1 MNKISKHKSKIFS
14 KPLFT
19 KKSRIKKLLNFFLSL
34 LGKKSKKSF
43 LSVISHLVDSYEK
56 ENLISFEEKK
66 MIKNISSLSEKK
78 VSSIMTPRADLIAIS
93 QDADLEEIKKIITTN
108 GHTRIPVFKE
118 TLDEIIGFIHSKD
131 LSKFLCQQHS
141 DFSLVK
147 ILRKILF
154 VPGSMKIMD
163 LMLRMRMARV
173 HVAIVLDE
181 FGGVDGFV
189 TIENIMEE
197 IVGDIEDEHDLPS
210 DNAFFRIK
218 KINSSTFHFG
228 GRVEISKLEEILQSE
243 IKRDEDSFQTVAG
256 LVMALFGRVPEIGEE
271 IKKGKLIF
279 KIIDSDSR
287 SVRLVEITKNND

>member
-1 MNKISKHKSKIFS
+1 MTDRSKRKVKTLLQKSHFKKLFHLFFS
-14 KPLFT
+14 LIG
-19 KKSRIKKLLNFFLSL
+19 KKSR
-34 LGKKSKKSF
+34 KSF
-43 LSVISHLVDSYEK
+43 LSVISHLVDTYEK

-66 MIKNISSLSEKK
+66 MIKNIAHLSDKK
-78 VSSIMTPRADLIAIS
+78 VSGIMTPRADLIAIRH
-93 QDADLEEIKKIITTN
+93 DADLEEIKKVITTK

-131 LSKFLCQQHS
+131 LSKFLCEEDT
-141 DFSLVK
+141 DFALNK
-147 ILRKILF
+147 IMRKILF
-154 VPGSMKIMD
+154 VPGSMKVLD

-189 TIENIMEE
+189 TIENVMEE

-218 KINSSTFHFG
+218 KINNNIFHFG
-228 GRVEISKLEEILQSE
+228 GRVEISKVEDILQTE
-243 IKRDEDSFQTVAG
+243 IKRNEDSFQTIAG
-256 LVMALFGRVPEIGEE
+256 LTMSLFKRVPEAGEE
-271 IKKGKLIF
+271 IEKGNLKF

-287 SVRLVEITKNND
+287 SVRLVEVSKILVD

>member
-1 MNKISKHKSKIFS
+1 MTDRPKRNSKSFINKSYAI
-14 KPLFT
+14 
-19 KKSRIKKLLNFFLSL
+19 KLLGFSLSL

-43 LSVISHLVDSYEK
+43 LSVISHLVDTYEK

-66 MIKNISSLSEKK
+66 MIKNIAHLSDKK
-78 VSSIMTPRADLIAIS
+78 VSGIMTPRADLIAIKHN
-93 QDADLEEIKKIITTN
+93 ADLEEVKKIITTN

-118 TLDEIIGFIHSKD
+118 TLDEIVGFIHSKD
-131 LSKFLCQQHS
+131 LSKFLCEEDP
-141 DFSLVK
+141 DFAITK

-154 VPGSMKIMD
+154 VPGSMKVLD

-189 TIENIMEE
+189 TIENVMEE

-218 KINSSTFHFG
+218 KINNTTFNFG
-228 GRVEISKLEEILQSE
+228 GRVEISKVEEILQTE
-243 IKRDEDSFQTVAG
+243 IKRDEASFQTIAG
-256 LVMALFGRVPEIGEE
+256 LTMALFKRVPEIGEE
-271 IKKGKLIF
+271 IEKGTLKF

-287 SVRLVEITKNND
+287 SVRLVEVTKHFN